1 MRLSR
6 AAEYPRRV
14 ALRLKHACA
23 TSIPIARRLVR
34 SSAVCFVLVASAA
47 GAQAQGYSADK
58 PLGAAA
64 QSLPAYLR
72 QAGID
77 QNLNRALPLR
87 DMFVDEAG
95 TQVPLG
101 RYFGQRPVVLAL
113 VYNKCAMLCPQVLH
127 GLGTVVRQSD
137 MQPGREVEVVVASID
152 PSDTPGDTVEPR
164 GRLLSMLGLP
174 SGAKPAGS
182 DTTNTNDPASHVHFL
197 TAAEPSIEDLAA
209 ATGFHYVRVPG
220 PDGRMN
226 QFAHSSVIMIATPDG
241 HMSKYLSGV
250 EYQPR
255 DLRLAVLEASHHH
268 IGSLTDLI
276 LLYCCNYTP
285 SQGRYTV
292 AVLRVLGLAAMGSI
306 AMLLLV
312 LYLLTRK
319 PNRLRPA

>member
-1 MRLSR
+1 MTTLRQSR
-6 AAEYPRRV
+6 QARV
-14 ALRLKHACA
+14 LWRAKRSLIGYAPLAYVLACG
-23 TSIPIARRLVR
+23 
-34 SSAVCFVLVASAA
+34 SAVAH
-47 GAQAQGYSADK
+47 AQGYSADK

-64 QSLPAYLR
+64 QDKPAFLR
-72 QAGID
+72 DAGID
-77 QNLNRALPLR
+77 QNLNRSLPLH
-87 DMFVDEAG
+87 DHFVDEAG
-95 TQVPLG
+95 APVELG
-101 RYFGQRPVVLAL
+101 RYFGERPVVLAL

-127 GLGTVVRQSD
+127 GMGAALSQSG
-137 MQPGREVEVVVASID
+137 MHVGHEYEVVVASID
-152 PSDTPGDTVEPR
+152 PSDTPADTVESKHH
-164 GRLLSMLGLP
+164 LLSMLGE
-174 SGAKPAGS
+174 GAA
-182 DTTNTNDPASHVHFL
+182 HVHFL
-197 TAAEPSIEDLAA
+197 TGPAQSIDDLAA

-241 HMSKYLSGV
+241 RMSKYLSGV

-255 DLRLAVLEASHHH
+255 DLRLAVLEASNHR

-306 AMLLLV
+306 GMLMAV

-319 PNRLRPA
+319 PGQAHLA